1 MRPPEEALSAFRAA
15 FVTKKRP
22 RGWEYGASPYA
33 TAAQL
38 LDALWREHPR
48 CLKAPDLALGTGTEG
63 PELGA
68 ETVERPHA
76 WVRAPRAG
84 HLRYLQAFD
93 INGQFLSACSGLELG
108 IGECVPGPAAFD
120 RRLPGYHR
128 VDRVRSIDGYPAIL
142 EPGWHATPVV
152 AVAERL
158 GLRPSIM
165 ESHVWPTH
173 CPVLQPWYAELRDA
187 RARLMASTDPA
198 APAALGLLKDCYTKY
213 LGYLRGKDAR
223 ERNPRSYRPAWYDAV
238 VSQANARQYLTL
250 HKLALLGAP
259 VVAVHLDTVIV
270 ESSHTHQRI
279 APPAITVSDQLG
291 KYKPA
296 GVVPAGDGLAA
307 LYPQGKRTNMHALMK
322 LLRETTRETTHG

>member
-1 MRPPEEALSAFRAA
+1 VRPSQEALSAFRAA

-22 RGWEYGASPYA
+22 KGWEYGVSPYA

-48 CLKAPDLALGTGTEG
+48 SLKAPDLALGTGTEG
-63 PELGA
+63 LELGA
-68 ETVERPHA
+68 ETVERPYA
-76 WVRAPRAG
+76 WVRPRRSAG

-108 IGECVPGPAAFD
+108 IGACARRRGAFD
-120 RRLPGYHR
+120 RRMPGYHR

-158 GLRPSIM
+158 GLRPSIA
-165 ESHVWPTH
+165 ESYVWPEH
-173 CPVLQPWYAELRDA
+173 CAVLQPWYAELRDA

-259 VVAVHLDTVIV
+259 IVAVHLDMIIV
-270 ESSHTHQRI
+270 ESAHAHQRI

-291 KYKPA
+291 KFKAAGVLPA
-296 GVVPAGDGLAA
+296 GEGLAA
-307 LYPQGKRTNMHALMK
+307 LYPEGKRPNINALVKM
-322 LLRETTRETTHG
+322 LRESTHG